1 MTGTRQLPP
10 VWDVEIAADAL
21 PGTVADAP
29 SRLDELRAMRH
40 VMAKHVDNENTL
52 ARDLA
57 ALIRQLRDVSK
68 EIEELEAAQAEAERE
83 ASDDDAA
90 DAPFTL
96 EAI

>member
-57 ALIRQLRDVSK
+57 ALIGSSLMRQGNRRARGS
-68 EIEELEAAQAEAERE
+68 AGRSGTGGERR
-83 ASDDDAA
+83 
-90 DAPFTL
+90 
-96 EAI
+96 